1 MLFFFSYFQNYII
14 FTPIY
19 GAILQLHLSFNK
31 FYLLFINFNNSAL
44 IEAHNSSLPTI
55 SIFSTFLIVI
65 SLVLLVVFL
74 LVAVAFFTLAE
85 RKVMGAIQRRSG
97 PNIVGFLGLLQ
108 PVADGLKLII
118 KEIIIPKRANAMLF
132 LLAPYLAFVLSVI
145 GWSVIPFGPGNVISD
160 INLSVIYIFAVSSLG
175 AYSIIMAGYS
185 SHSRYSFLGSLRA
198 AAQMVSYEVALG
210 FVIICIAICSGSLS
224 LTSIVLAQ
232 TEVQGIWYF
241 IPLYPMFII
250 FFISLLAE
258 TNRAPFDLPESE
270 SELVSGYNTE
280 YSSITFA
287 LFFLGEYSNILLMCA
302 LTTILFFGGWSLP
315 LYFPIPC
322 EFFFAI
328 KVVIGAFF
336 FILVRAVLPRY
347 RYDRLMEIGWKVFL
361 PFTLG
366 YLIFLASIF
375 IIFQGTPFIEEVSI
389 YSQLYIYKYL
399 VSLDYSIFLFI

>member
-1 MLFFFSYFQNYII
+1 
-14 FTPIY
+14 
-19 GAILQLHLSFNK
+19 
-31 FYLLFINFNNSAL
+31 
-44 IEAHNSSLPTI
+44 
-55 SIFSTFLIVI
+55 
-65 SLVLLVVFL
+65 
-74 LVAVAFFTLAE
+74 
-85 RKVMGAIQRRSG
+85 
-97 PNIVGFLGLLQ
+97 
-108 PVADGLKLII
+108 
-118 KEIIIPKRANAMLF
+118 
-132 LLAPYLAFVLSVI
+132 
-145 GWSVIPFGPGNVISD
+145 
-160 INLSVIYIFAVSSLG
+160 
-175 AYSIIMAGYS
+175 MAGYS

-232 TEVQGIWYF
+232 SEVQGVWYF

-302 LTTILFFGGWSLP
+302 LTTILFFGGWSFPFYL
-315 LYFPIPC
+315 PIPF
-322 EFFFAI
+322 EFIFAI

-347 RYDRLMEIGWKVFL
+347 RYDRLMEIG
-361 PFTLG
+361 
-366 YLIFLASIF
+366 
-375 IIFQGTPFIEEVSI
+375 
-389 YSQLYIYKYL
+389 
-399 VSLDYSIFLFI
+399 